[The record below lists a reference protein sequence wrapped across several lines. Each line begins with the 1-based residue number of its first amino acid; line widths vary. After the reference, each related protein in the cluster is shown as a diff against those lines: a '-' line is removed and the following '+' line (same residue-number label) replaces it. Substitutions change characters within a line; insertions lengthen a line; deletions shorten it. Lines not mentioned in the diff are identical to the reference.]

1 MKINLGFAR
10 FDLDAARVLKESRW
24 LLRFNLVFL
33 PLLALSFLAAA
44 IVIRQQ
50 LRTIARHQALSSARL
65 LQQTAKATS
74 LYTDDQIA
82 PLLGQER
89 FDRAIKSVRRVLD
102 ERLPAALEK
111 AFNRLP
117 VTRQA
122 LQGVQQQ
129 ILNDLGQEVRDLPEP
144 EFFPQAISFYAATE
158 VFNYFRREHP
168 DYAYKEATL
177 APTNPRDQAVDWEAD
192 LVKAFTRAPSRT
204 ELFGRRETPAGTV
217 LYDCVPIRIN
227 SEQCLACH
235 STPDRAPPQLI
246 KAYGATRGFGW
257 KLNDTVGAQIVS
269 VPTSSFER
277 AIDAPL
283 RRILGMLAI
292 IFGFLFLFLNFALCL
307 LGPALR
313 AKPDTAPTAL
323 RGPEERDARDG

>member
-1 MKINLGFAR
+1 MKIDLGFAR
-10 FDLDAARVLKESRW
+10 FKLDAARVLKESHW

-50 LRTIARHQALSSARL
+50 LRTIARHQALNSARL
-65 LQQTAKATS
+65 LKQTAQAIS
-74 LYTDDQIA
+74 LYTNDQIA
-82 PLLGQER
+82 PLLDHEQAR
-89 FDRAIKSVRRVLD
+89 VDRVRRVID

-129 ILNDLGQEVRDLPEP
+129 ILNDLGQEARDLSEP
-144 EFFPQAISFYAATE
+144 EFFPQAIAFYAATE
-158 VFNYFRREHP
+158 VFNYFRRKHP

-204 ELFGRRETPAGTV
+204 ELFGRRETSAGTTF
-217 LYDCVPIRIN
+217 YDCVPIRLN

-235 STPDRAPPQLI
+235 STPDRAPPGLI
-246 KAYGATRGFGW
+246 KAYGTTSGFGW
-257 KLNDTVGAQIVS
+257 KLNDTAGTQIVS
-269 VPTSSFER
+269 VSASSFER
-277 AIDAPL
+277 AADASL
-283 RRILGMLAI
+283 RRILGRLAI
-292 IFGFLFLFLNFALCL
+292 IFGFLFLFLNFGLCL

-313 AKPDTAPTAL
+313 AKPDNAPTAL
-323 RGPEERDARDG
+323 RRPEEREARDG

>member
-10 FDLDAARVLKESRW
+10 FKLDAARVLKESHW

-50 LRTIARHQALSSARL
+50 FRTIARHQALSSARL
-65 LQQTAKATS
+65 LQQTAQAIS
-74 LYTDDQIA
+74 LYTNDQIA
-82 PLLGQER
+82 PLL
-89 FDRAIKSVRRVLD
+89 DREQARVDRVHHVLD

-129 ILNDLGQEVRDLPEP
+129 ILNDLGQEARDLPEP
-144 EFFPQAISFYAATE
+144 EFFPQAISFYATTE

-192 LVKAFTRAPSRT
+192 LVKAFSRAPSRT
-204 ELFGRRETPAGTV
+204 ELSGRRETPAGTAF
-217 LYDCVPIRIN
+217 YDCVPIRIN

-235 STPDRAPPQLI
+235 STPDRAPPRLI

-257 KLNDTVGAQIVS
+257 KLNDTIGAQIVS
-269 VPTSSFER
+269 VPTSSVER

-283 RRILGMLAI
+283 RRILGWLAI

-313 AKPDTAPTAL
+313 AKPDNAPTPP
-323 RGPEERDARDG
+323 RGTEEREARDG

>member
-10 FDLDAARVLKESRW
+10 FELDAARALKESHW

-44 IVIRQQ
+44 LVIRQQ
-50 LRTIARHQALSSARL
+50 LRTIARHQALNSARL
-65 LQQTAKATS
+65 LKQTAQAIS
-74 LYTDDQIA
+74 LYTNDQIA
-82 PLLGQER
+82 PLLDHEQAR
-89 FDRAIKSVRRVLD
+89 VDRVRHVID

-111 AFNRLP
+111 AFDRLP

-129 ILNDLGQEVRDLPEP
+129 ILSDLGQDTRDLPEP

-158 VFNYFRREHP
+158 VFNYFRRKHP

-177 APTNPRDQAVDWEAD
+177 APTNPRDQSIDWEAD
-192 LVKAFTRAPSRT
+192 LVKAFTRVPSRT

-217 LYDCVPIRIN
+217 LYDCVPIRIS

-257 KLNDTVGAQIVS
+257 RLNDTVGAQIVS

-283 RRILGMLAI
+283 GRILGGLAI

-313 AKPDTAPTAL
+313 AKPDNAPTAL
-323 RGPEERDARDG
+323 RGPAEREARDG

>member
-10 FDLDAARVLKESRW
+10 FELDAARALKESHW

-44 IVIRQQ
+44 LVIRQQ
-50 LRTIARHQALSSARL
+50 LRTIARHQALNSARL
-65 LQQTAKATS
+65 LKQTAQAIS
-74 LYTDDQIA
+74 LYTNYQIA
-82 PLLGQER
+82 PLLDHEQAR
-89 FDRAIKSVRRVLD
+89 VDRVRHVID

-111 AFNRLP
+111 AFDRLP

-122 LQGVQQQ
+122 LQGVQRQ
-129 ILNDLGQEVRDLPEP
+129 ILKEVGQESHDSLEP

-158 VFNYFRREHP
+158 VFNYFRRKHP

-192 LVKAFTRAPSRT
+192 LVKAFTRDPSRA
-204 ELFGRRETPAGTV
+204 ELFGRRETPAGTI

-227 SEQCLACH
+227 SAQCLACH

-246 KAYGATRGFGW
+246 KTYGATRGFGW
-257 KLNDTVGAQIVS
+257 KLNHTVGAQIVS

-277 AIDAPL
+277 AIDAPQ
-283 RRILGMLAI
+283 RRILGRLAI

-313 AKPDTAPTAL
+313 AKPEKASTAL
-323 RGPEERDARDG
+323 RGPEEREARDG

>member
-10 FDLDAARVLKESRW
+10 FELDAARALKESHW

-44 IVIRQQ
+44 LVIRQQ
-50 LRTIARHQALSSARL
+50 LRTIARHQALNSARL
-65 LQQTAKATS
+65 LKQTAQAIS
-74 LYTDDQIA
+74 LYTNYQIA
-82 PLLGQER
+82 PLLDHEQAR
-89 FDRAIKSVRRVLD
+89 VDRVRHVID

-111 AFNRLP
+111 AFDRLP

-122 LQGVQQQ
+122 LQGVQRQ
-129 ILNDLGQEVRDLPEP
+129 ILNEVGQESHDSLEP

-158 VFNYFRREHP
+158 VFNYFRRKHP

-177 APTNPRDQAVDWEAD
+177 APTNPRDQAADWEAD
-192 LVKAFTRAPSRT
+192 LVKAFTSDPSRT
-204 ELFGRRETPAGTV
+204 ELFGRREMPEGAIF
-217 LYDCVPIRIN
+217 YDFVPIRIN

-283 RRILGMLAI
+283 RRILGRLAI

-313 AKPDTAPTAL
+313 AKPDNASTAL
-323 RGPEERDARDG
+323 RGPEGREARDG